1 MSVTGKDALNAE
13 SGLIVCPFEPR
24 FYKAVI
30 AFADTLPIHDLLFLP
45 RDTKNPQNAD
55 QWLKAVQNRS
65 IMTFLCLD
73 GDIVVGAGAV
83 VRKLRGWSA
92 HVAEIRILIRQD
104 VRNRGIGQLLLK
116 HCFAEAIEAGAEK
129 LIGRMTADQKGAM
142 AVYRALGFEREA
154 VLRRQVRDDQGQLQD
169 LVIYSYHV
177 PPTDTETTGF
187 GYSEIY

>member
-1 MSVTGKDALNAE
+1 MPVTRNAAVNADADLV
-13 SGLIVCPFEPR
+13 VCPFEPR
-24 FYKAVI
+24 HYNAVI

-73 GDIVVGAGAV
+73 GDVVVGAGAV

-92 HVAEIRILIRQD
+92 HVAEIRILTRQD

-129 LIGRMTADQKGAM
+129 LIGRMTSDQKGAM
-142 AVYRALGFEREA
+142 AIYRGLGFEREA
-154 VLRRQVRDDQGQLQD
+154 VLRKQVRDDQGQLQD

-177 PPTDTETTGF
+177 PPAGTETTGF

>member
-1 MSVTGKDALNAE
+1 MPVTKKAAAPSDADLV
-13 SGLIVCPFEPR
+13 VCPFEPR
-24 FYKAVI
+24 YYEAVI

-73 GDIVVGAGAV
+73 GDVVVGAGAV

-92 HVAEIRILIRQD
+92 HVAEIRILTRQD
-104 VRNRGIGQLLLK
+104 CRNRGIGRLLLK

-142 AVYRALGFEREA
+142 AVYRSLGFEREA

-169 LVIYSYHV
+169 LVVYSYHV
-177 PPTDTETTGF
+177 PLADSAGSGF

>member
-1 MSVTGKDALNAE
+1 MSVTKKDALNADA
-13 SGLIVCPFEPR
+13 GLIVCPFEPR
-24 FYKAVI
+24 FYQAVI

-45 RDTKNPQNAD
+45 RDTKNPQNAH

-73 GDIVVGAGAV
+73 GEIVVGAGAV

-154 VLRRQVRDDQGQLQD
+154 VLRKQVRDDKGELQD

-177 PPTDTETTGF
+177 PPAGAATTGF